1 MDGKSSLRTP
11 LGRVRGLGSANAG
24 TGHFWHQRLT
34 AIANV
39 PLAVVFIILVVM
51 LQGSSHAEALALLGH
66 PVVAVLMLLFVGFG
80 LYHMKLGMQ
89 VIIEDYVHHE
99 GAKIAAL
106 IGNTFFTVLV
116 GAACGFSLLRI
127 AF

>member
-1 MDGKSSLRTP
+1 MDHHSSLRTP
-11 LGRVRGLGSANAG
+11 LGKVRGLGSANAG

-39 PLAVVFIILVVM
+39 PLAILFIVLVIM
-51 LQGSSHAEALALLGH
+51 LQGSDRPAALALLSH
-66 PVVAVLMLLFVGFG
+66 PLVAILMLLFVLSG

-106 IGNTFFTVLV
+106 IANVFFTVLIG
-116 GAACGFSLLRI
+116 GACVVSLLRI
-127 AF
+127 AL